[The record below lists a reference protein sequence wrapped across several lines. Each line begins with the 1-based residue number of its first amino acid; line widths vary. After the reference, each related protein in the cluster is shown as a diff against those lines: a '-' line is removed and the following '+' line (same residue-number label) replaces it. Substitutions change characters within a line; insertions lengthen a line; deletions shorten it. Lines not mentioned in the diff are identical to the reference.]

1 MDSHYAV
8 GLDPIGEACSASLLY
23 RLTADADPGL
33 LPRVLE
39 VFAKRSL
46 VPDAM
51 RAERRPAFD
60 RSDDDSLSVE
70 LRIPPMEPAKAQHVA
85 ACLRETV
92 GVRTVLGPIAL
103 ESD

>member
-8 GLDPIGEACSASLLY
+8 GLDPMGETCSAPLLY

-46 VPDAM
+46 VPDAI

-70 LRIPPMEPAKAQHVA
+70 LRIPPMEPAKARHVA

-92 GVRTVLGPIAL
+92 GVRTVLGPVAR

>member
-1 MDSHYAV
+1 METRLAAGSCPGAA
-8 GLDPIGEACSASLLY
+8 LRPAALFY
-23 RLTADADPGL
+23 RMTADADPGL

-46 VPDAM
+46 VPDAVH
-51 RAERRPAFD
+51 AERPGHGD
-60 RSDDDSLSVE
+60 GLSVE
-70 LRIPPMEPAKAQHVA
+70 LRIAPLEADKARHVA

-92 GVRTVLGPIAL
+92 GVRTLLGPVAL

>member
-8 GLDPIGEACSASLLY
+8 GLDPMGETCSTSLLY
-23 RLTADADPGL
+23 RLTADSDPGL

-46 VPDAM
+46 VPDAV
-51 RAERRPAFD
+51 RAERCADFD
-60 RSDDDSLSVE
+60 RSVDDRLSVE
-70 LRIPPMEPAKAQHVA
+70 LRIPPMEAAKARHVA

-92 GVRTVLGPIAL
+92 GVRTVLGPVAL
-103 ESD
+103 DSD